1 MPDDASPAEVQS
13 VLALTPLNPVFRD
26 DPYAM
31 LRELQAHRPVMRD
44 EAAGVFFISRHE
56 DVRGILTD
64 LSLWRSPEK
73 AEQAAVLTR
82 RGLDEPQE
90 DPPRGTNPTI
100 LLMDDPD
107 HARIRAPLAQAL
119 YKRAARFKP
128 QVEAIVDE
136 QLDAL
141 EGRASFDLMS
151 TLAVMVPID
160 VIAAI
165 LGVSRARLAEF
176 RDWSEGVVQGLNPLR
191 TPEETSHMER
201 SGPALYQ
208 HMVEMIAARRA
219 QPEDDLVTDMVQA
232 QAAGADL
239 SDEDLVANLNILL
252 VAGNLTTTDLIG
264 NAVRLLLT
272 HPEEVAKLR
281 ADPALIGPAVEEVL
295 RYEPPVD
302 ITGRIAS
309 REMAVQGCP
318 IHTHQSM
325 LLSLRGANRDPDVF
339 EAPDRFDITRK
350 HGSHVA
356 FGGGAHLC
364 IGAPLARL
372 EARVALAKL
381 FERFPNLRLADP
393 AAAPDWRTLPFFRG
407 LKTLEVA
414 VSGT

>member
-1 MPDDASPAEVQS
+1 MPDDASKSPES
-13 VLALTPLNPVFRD
+13 VLALTPLNPAFRD
-26 DPYAM
+26 DPYSM
-31 LRELQAHRPVMRD
+31 LADIRDHRPVMRD
-44 EAAGVFFISRHE
+44 ETAGVFFISRHE

-64 LSLWRSPEK
+64 LSLWRAPEK

-82 RGLDEPQE
+82 RGLDEQPE
-90 DPPRGTNPTI
+90 DAPRGNPTI

-107 HARIRAPLAQAL
+107 HSRIRGPLAQAL
-119 YKRAARFKP
+119 YKRAARFRP
-128 QVEAIVDE
+128 QVEAIVEE

-141 EGRASFDLMS
+141 AGKDRFDLMS

-176 RDWSEGVVQGLNPLR
+176 RDWSEGVVQGLNPMR
-191 TPEETSHMER
+191 TPEETAHMER
-201 SGPALYQ
+201 AGPALYQ

-219 QPEDDLVTDMVQA
+219 SPEDDLVTDMVQA

-272 HPEEVAKLR
+272 HPDELAKLR
-281 ADPALIGPAVEEVL
+281 ADPSLIGACVEEVL
-295 RYEPPVD
+295 RFEPPVD

-339 EAPDRFDITRK
+339 DGPDRFDITRK
-350 HGSHVA
+350 HSPHVA

-372 EARVALAKL
+372 EARVALARL
-381 FERFPNLRLADP
+381 IERYPNLRLADP
-393 AAAPDWRTLPFFRG
+393 GAAPDWRTLPFFRG
-407 LKTLEVA
+407 LRTLEVA
-414 VSGT
+414 V